1 MFLSVNKPLFDKLF
15 IIDFLEKMMY
25 FSKKRGAKMTIKEQL
40 FQKIREQKQG
50 WAFSATDFIQDFKR
64 GDIDVALSSLV
75 ESGDIRRVT
84 RGIYDYPLYS
94 AILGRRVAFDI
105 NQIAQA
111 LARKFNWEIYPDGNT
126 ALNYLGL
133 STQIVAKN
141 IYLSDGPNRKYVI
154 DKTTLEFK
162 HIANKELSGSPD
174 TILVVQAIRAVSE
187 KQITPEFINN
197 LSAKFSVSQWR
208 KIASEASRSSAWILE
223 VIKQALKIAEE
234 KNNG

>member
-1 MFLSVNKPLFDKLF
+1 
-15 IIDFLEKMMY
+15 
-25 FSKKRGAKMTIKEQL
+25 MTVKEQL
-40 FQKIREQKQG
+40 FQKIRAQKQG

-64 GDIDVALSSLV
+64 GDIDVALSDLV

-94 AILGRRVAFDI
+94 AILGRRVACDV
-105 NQIAQA
+105 NQVAQA

-141 IYLSDGPNRKYVI
+141 TYLSDGPNRTYTI
-154 DKTTLEFK
+154 DNAMLEFK
-162 HIANKELSGSPD
+162 HVAKKELFGSQN

-197 LSAKFSVSQWR
+197 LSAKFSVNEWR
-208 KIASEASRSSAWILE
+208 KIASEASRASAWIYE
-223 VIKQALKIAEE
+223 VIRQAAQIAEE
-234 KNNG
+234 KNNE

>member
-1 MFLSVNKPLFDKLF
+1 M
-15 IIDFLEKMMY
+15 
-25 FSKKRGAKMTIKEQL
+25 AIKEQL
-40 FQKIREQKQG
+40 FQKIREQKKG

-94 AILGRRVAFDI
+94 AILGRRVAFNI

-133 STQIVAKN
+133 STQVVAKN
-141 IYLSDGPNRKYVI
+141 IYLSDGPNRKYII
-154 DKTTLEFK
+154 DNTKLEFK
-162 HIANKELSGSPD
+162 HIAKKELFGSCD
-174 TILVVQAIRAVSE
+174 TILVVQAIRAIGE
-187 KQITPEFINN
+187 KQITQEFIKN
-197 LSAKFSVSQWR
+197 LSAKFSVTQWR
-208 KIASEASRSSAWILE
+208 KIAAEAARSSAWIYE
-223 VIKQALKIAEE
+223 IIKQAVRIAEE
-234 KNNG
+234 EKNG